1 MSESSQTSDTK
12 NCKRCGHN
20 CHCSDSD
27 ACCGKKCE
35 CKNCNCKDKS
45 LEETIEILSDLTKK
59 KEEKFVSF
67 DPDFNI
73 TIH

>member
-12 NCKRCGHN
+12 TCKRCGHN

-27 ACCGKKCE
+27 SCCDKKCE

-45 LEETIEILSDLTKK
+45 LEETIEILADLTKK
-59 KEEKFVSF
+59 EKSVIFN
-67 DPDFNI
+67 PDFNI

>member
-45 LEETIEILSDLTKK
+45 LEETIEILADLTKK
-59 KEEKFVSF
+59 KKSVIFN
-67 DPDFNI
+67 PDFNI

>member
-1 MSESSQTSDTK
+1 MSESSQTLDNK
-12 NCKRCGHN
+12 NCKRCDHS
-20 CHCSDSD
+20 CHCSDGD
-27 ACCGKKCE
+27 DCCCEKCE

-45 LEETIEILSDLTKK
+45 LEETIKILTDMTN
-59 KEEKFVSF
+59 KEKSVSF

>member
-27 ACCGKKCE
+27 AYCGKKCE

-45 LEETIEILSDLTKK
+45 LEETIEILTDLTKK
-59 KEEKFVSF
+59 EKSVIFN
-67 DPDFNI
+67 PDFNI